1 MGTSGVSGGPNS
13 NSVLVPTWVDEPGAT
28 TPLSGGT
35 EDQGNQQDESPRPA
49 IEPAPLPARF
59 RGARRNFSAFAKSGG
74 YNHGALRR
82 AVRDYVHL
90 GTGGSGGATRR
101 MGSSR
106 ATARGML
113 GVFQGFQRD
122 GIDATLQQHNLE
134 NLVGRPAVDVFLGL
148 TDVICWDGGSIDEG
162 IARDA
167 WLETI
172 ADIDQ
177 FGIENLNDLSPE
189 QIEEVFLSFVAHA
202 IETQLFQA
210 IGLNGFRIAE
220 DLSAIEAFEAQFQ
233 DYIRLAVRDGFSSD
247 LINLSNLSDQDIS
260 NIVDETYRNAWDL
273 LEAWGDIKE

>member
-1 MGTSGVSGGPNS
+1 MGTSGPSSGPNS

-28 TPLSGGT
+28 
-35 EDQGNQQDESPRPA
+35 EDQSSQDNRSSRPA

-74 YNHGALRR
+74 NNQGALRR
-82 AVRDYVHL
+82 AVRDYVRS

-122 GIDATLQQHNLE
+122 GIDATLQRHNLE
-134 NLVGRPAVDVFLGL
+134 NLAGRPAGDIFIGL
-148 TDVICWDGGSIDEG
+148 TDVICLDGGSIDEG

-172 ADIDQ
+172 VDIDQ
-177 FGIENLNDLSPE
+177 LGIENLDDLSTE
-189 QIEEVFLSFVAHA
+189 QIEEVFLTFVTHA
-202 IETQLFQA
+202 IETRLFQD
-210 IGLNGFRIAE
+210 IGLNGFRTAE
-220 DLSAIEAFEAQFQ
+220 DPSAIEAFEAQFH
-233 DYIRLAVRDGFSSD
+233 DYIRRAVRDAFSSD
-247 LINLSNLSDQDIS
+247 LINLSNLSDPDIS

-273 LEAWGDIKE
+273 LEAWGDINE